1 MDYDLINSLAFLSIN
16 HDMFN
21 MHILPILI
29 YLWKKVHRLLL
40 HKCKKYKDKHIVYA
54 NTVCAKT
61 CYLVLNYHIILL
73 QHQKHSGSVNL
84 FSVIDCRAI
93 DAGWAVFENT
103 SN

>member
-1 MDYDLINSLAFLSIN
+1 MIRDSIIEN
-16 HDMFN
+16 
-21 MHILPILI
+21 LCVCL
-29 YLWKKVHRLLL
+29 
-40 HKCKKYKDKHIVYA
+40 KYNKIEDNETKDKYIVYA